1 MWAGTSDLPTFKR
14 LMDAAPGDQGRGT
27 PAPPTSSHDEPGRS
41 VNALE
46 GPRLCIAL
54 ATRNRCD
61 LAVQALESV
70 LPQLQDGDELV
81 VVASASDDDTHAR
94 ITELLALRRR
104 SARVVVDPIGGVS
117 RARNLVLVHAE
128 APIVCFFDDDELVDP
143 NWIESLRMAWLHAQ
157 ADVAVIGG
165 PIRPQWET
173 HRPSWLRDDI
183 LYVLSLLDLGAAPR
197 KLDQAPRIGYIWGGN
212 MSVRRQAALEVGG
225 FDEQR
230 GLRPSAPLGRGEE
243 EHIQRRMAAQGWQVW
258 YEPSAIVHHQL
269 PARRTTLQ
277 YFRRAFREAAR
288 GAARQGMPRR
298 LASIRL
304 AVSLSRFAAALVLV
318 KRDDVARASLH
329 VAYAWTL
336 LTSPR
341 ARRPAPPCRSEG

>member
-1 MWAGTSDLPTFKR
+1 MN
-14 LMDAAPGDQGRGT
+14 APK
-27 PAPPTSSHDEPGRS
+27 
-41 VNALE
+41 

-61 LAVQALESV
+61 LAAQALESV
-70 LPQLQDGDELV
+70 LPQLQDGDELLV
-81 VVASASDDDTHAR
+81 VDSASEDDTHAK
-94 ITELLALRRR
+94 ITELLARRR
-104 SARVVVDPIGGVS
+104 YSARIIVDPVGGVS
-117 RARNLVLVHAE
+117 RARNLALAQAE
-128 APIVCFFDDDELVDP
+128 APIVCFFDDDEVVDP
-143 NWIESLRMAWLHAQ
+143 NWVESLRAAWLHAP

-165 PIRPQWET
+165 PIRPRWET
-173 HRPSWLRDDI
+173 RRPSWLRDDI

-197 KLDQAPRIGYIWGGN
+197 KLDQAPRVGYVWGGN
-212 MSVRRQAALEVGG
+212 ISVRRQAVLEVGG
-225 FDEQR
+225 FDERR

-243 EHIQRRMAAQGWQVW
+243 EHLQRCVAAHGWQVW

-288 GAARQGMPRR
+288 AAARQGMPRR

-304 AVSLSRFAAALVLV
+304 AVSLSRFATALVLL
-318 KRDDVARASLH
+318 KRDDVARASFH

-341 ARRPAPPCRSEG
+341 DRRPAAPRRSEG